1 MRCPYCGSKDT
12 VLSSDK
18 CFACGKVLL
27 KQEEC
32 TQPPFVRYEVPQGYL
47 QLGEHSVRLSAKQL
61 MAQMI
66 DVELEYR
73 DLYDVSY
80 MPGSRWEK
88 GFLCLR
94 GRKYKHI
101 GLSFSSNDIMW
112 GEKRISFKK
121 EHNEAFYR
129 AFLYLKGIA
138 ETNPRK
144 PLPPDLQ
151 QFKPQQTMLRV
162 PEGYL
167 SLEDDRVYLSVKPP
181 RIPRIDIVIAYK
193 ELYDVSFLPGTVWIK
208 GFLCLRDKEH
218 RNKPLPLRYGDRILG
233 DTLISFEQEHNK
245 EFHNAFLFL
254 KKIAEENS
262 KNQ

>member
-12 VLSSDK
+12 LQPSGK

-32 TQPPFVRYEVPQGYL
+32 TQPPFEKYEVPQGYL
-47 QLGEHSVRLSAKQL
+47 ALGEHSVRLSAKQ
-61 MAQMI
+61 MMGQMI
-66 DVELEYR
+66 DLELEYR

-88 GFLCLR
+88 GSLCLR
-94 GRKYKHI
+94 GRNYKCI
-101 GLSFSSNDIMW
+101 GLPLCSGDIMW
-112 GEKRISFKK
+112 GEKRISFNK

-138 ETNPRK
+138 ESNPK
-144 PLPPDLQ
+144 KLLPVHLQ
-151 QFKPQQTMLRV
+151 QFKPQQTMMRV

-167 SLEDDRVYLSVKPP
+167 SLEDDCVCLFVKPP
-181 RIPRIDIVIAYK
+181 RVPRIDILIAYE

-218 RNKPLPLRYGDRILG
+218 RKKPLPLRYSDRVLG
-233 DTLISFEQEHNK
+233 DTLISFEREYN
-245 EFHNAFLFL
+245 EVFHNAFIFL

>member
-1 MRCPYCGSKDT
+1 MRCPYCGGKET
-12 VLSSDK
+12 VLDGCK
-18 CFACGKVLL
+18 CYACGKVLL

-32 TQPPFVRYEVPQGYL
+32 TQPPFTRYEVPQGYL
-47 QLGEHSVRLSAKQL
+47 EIREHSVRLSAKQ
-61 MAQMI
+61 MMGQMT
-66 DVELEYR
+66 DLELEYR

-101 GLSFSSNDIMW
+101 GLPFSSNDIMW

-138 ETNPRK
+138 ESNPKK

-167 SLEDDRVYLSVKPP
+167 SLEDDCVHMLAKLPRVPKK
-181 RIPRIDIVIAYK
+181 DILIKYR
-193 ELYDVSFLPGTVWIK
+193 ELYDVSYVPATRYLK
-208 GFLCLRDKEH
+208 GFLCLRDWEH
-218 RNKPLPLRYGDRILG
+218 REKPLPQSFWNKSLTDS
-233 DTLISFEQEHNK
+233 LIWFSQQEN
-245 EFHNAFLFL
+245 EVFHKAFMFL